1 MFTMTCTTMRSH
13 VIGLQILLSFFAQAQ
28 LTIRGTITPSENWEN
43 KLYIARIDKIGLS
56 TPVLIDSVLLKDD
69 GSFTYTFDSD
79 PQGILYQVSQ
89 PCSGCNYL
97 KTISGPNENSFL
109 LVSRYNTRDQLLLQG
124 SSDKLYSGITMTGSD
139 LNTKMAGLRNLK
151 QPISQILSQTAQLKN
166 ESPEKVQEKKVE
178 IFRQVLAEAEL
189 LKTKLHTILDT
200 CQTPALIA
208 GAIFYLN
215 EAYLGQLQAG
225 HIQQYTNRL
234 PDSEVLLYQN
244 LKKNNLANP
253 TSKIGLALPDTKFV
267 DAKGKQY
274 FLHEIKGKYKVIDFW
289 ASWCGPC
296 RKANIHQ
303 LPALYAKLSRHH
315 IPIIGISIDKNVSQW
330 KEAVK
335 KDNTPWIQV
344 MEVEPLLGKLIQPDM
359 EGIPLYLVVDENN
372 RVVLEARAPVQIEYF
387 LKKQITGF

>member
-1 MFTMTCTTMRSH
+1 MIFTTIRPH

-28 LTIRGTITPSENWEN
+28 LTIRGKISPSENWEN

-79 PQGILYQVSQ
+79 PQGILYQISQ
-89 PCSGCNYL
+89 PCSGCNYV

-124 SSDKLYSGITMTGSD
+124 SSDQLYSGITMTGSD

-151 QPISQILSQTAQLKN
+151 QPISQLLSETAQLKN

-189 LKTKLHTILDT
+189 LKTKLHAILDT

-215 EAYLGQLQAG
+215 EAYLGQLQVG
-225 HIQQYTNRL
+225 HIQQYTSRL

-253 TSKIGLALPDTKFV
+253 VSKIGLALPDTKFI
-267 DAKGKQY
+267 DAKGKQH

-296 RKANIHQ
+296 RKANIQQ
-303 LPALYAKLSRHH
+303 LPVLHAKLSKHH
-315 IPIIGISIDKNVSQW
+315 IPIIGISIDKDVNLW
-330 KEAVK
+330 KEALK
-335 KDNTPWIQV
+335 KDKTPWLQV
-344 MEVEPLLGKLIQPDM
+344 MEVGHVLGSLIKPEM
-359 EGIPLYLVVDENN
+359 EGVPLYLVINENN
-372 RVVLEARAPVQIEYF
+372 MVVLEARSPAQVEIFFKQQIEGY
-387 LKKQITGF
+387 